1 MLCVVISINM
11 CYNSNLFYV
20 LYFNF
25 LYNYFLKFVI
35 HKIKFEI
42 IKFKMVVLTKR
53 EKINVTDTDVT
64 MR

>member
-25 LYNYFLKFVI
+25 LYNCFLKFVI

-42 IKFKMVVLTKR
+42 IKFKMVMLTRR
-53 EKINVTDTDVT
+53 EKIDVTDTDVT